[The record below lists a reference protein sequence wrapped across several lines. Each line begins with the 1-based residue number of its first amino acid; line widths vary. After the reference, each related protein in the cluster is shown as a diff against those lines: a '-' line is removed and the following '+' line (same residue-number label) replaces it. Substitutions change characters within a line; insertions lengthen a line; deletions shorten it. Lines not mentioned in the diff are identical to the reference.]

1 MTLPQLFHHIRPFAR
16 PYRPLIAVA
25 LLLTFVGSLTAQVN
39 AWVLRYAVDAVSK
52 LLAEHKSLLDGREVL
67 IAIAAILLGKE
78 IINVFLQFGQ
88 KYYGEK
94 LRIELARD
102 LAQTVIAKILA
113 FKLAFYATDANQ
125 PGKLQTRIDRGI
137 ESLARLV
144 QNFFID
150 ILPLFANAAVA
161 LLMMFHANVWVGLVG
176 FVTVP
181 IYYWVSRV
189 QARRLTRARRT
200 IKKLRENKS
209 QGILSIVESMP
220 VIKSFLREDIEENRQ
235 MELQTGLT
243 AAQMSIRTTSF
254 VFDGLKTFIE
264 QIGVVAIILLTTWF
278 VLTGRMTIGAIMFH
292 ILLYSNVTA
301 PIRRL
306 HLLYDQM
313 NDALI
318 YAEGFFDILSAD
330 HQVERSGDY
339 RPGSLRGDFTLRGVR
354 FTYPGNSL
362 PTLKDIDMDIPA
374 GRITALVGLSGAGKS
389 TLINLLDKFYQP
401 DSGALLL
408 DGVPLVDYDTA
419 FVRGHIGLVLQKN
432 HIFNGTVEENIRY
445 GKPEATREE
454 VLEAA
459 RKSFIHEQIE
469 ALPLGYDTPAQDLS
483 GGQQQ
488 KIAIAR
494 MFLKNPSIIFL
505 DEPTASLDAVAT
517 EQIKN
522 SLDAIKKDRTVVII
536 SHSISQIIDADRI
549 YVMREG
555 RIVESG
561 THDELYAGNG
571 AYRDIFDAMA
581 RSLNMDKIAR
591 TLDACACPPP
601 DKETQ
606 EAESSA
612 VDTEN

>member
-200 IKKLRENKS
+200 IKNC
-209 QGILSIVESMP
+209 
-220 VIKSFLREDIEENRQ
+220 
-235 MELQTGLT
+235 
-243 AAQMSIRTTSF
+243 
-254 VFDGLKTFIE
+254 
-264 QIGVVAIILLTTWF
+264 
-278 VLTGRMTIGAIMFH
+278 
-292 ILLYSNVTA
+292 
-301 PIRRL
+301 
-306 HLLYDQM
+306 
-313 NDALI
+313 
-318 YAEGFFDILSAD
+318 
-330 HQVERSGDY
+330 
-339 RPGSLRGDFTLRGVR
+339 
-354 FTYPGNSL
+354 
-362 PTLKDIDMDIPA
+362 
-374 GRITALVGLSGAGKS
+374 
-389 TLINLLDKFYQP
+389 
-401 DSGALLL
+401 
-408 DGVPLVDYDTA
+408 
-419 FVRGHIGLVLQKN
+419 
-432 HIFNGTVEENIRY
+432 
-445 GKPEATREE
+445 
-454 VLEAA
+454 
-459 RKSFIHEQIE
+459 
-469 ALPLGYDTPAQDLS
+469 
-483 GGQQQ
+483 
-488 KIAIAR
+488 
-494 MFLKNPSIIFL
+494 
-505 DEPTASLDAVAT
+505 
-517 EQIKN
+517 
-522 SLDAIKKDRTVVII
+522 
-536 SHSISQIIDADRI
+536 
-549 YVMREG
+549 
-555 RIVESG
+555 
-561 THDELYAGNG
+561 
-571 AYRDIFDAMA
+571 
-581 RSLNMDKIAR
+581 AR
-591 TLDACACPPP
+591 TKARGF
-601 DKETQ
+601 
-606 EAESSA
+606 
-612 VDTEN
+612 